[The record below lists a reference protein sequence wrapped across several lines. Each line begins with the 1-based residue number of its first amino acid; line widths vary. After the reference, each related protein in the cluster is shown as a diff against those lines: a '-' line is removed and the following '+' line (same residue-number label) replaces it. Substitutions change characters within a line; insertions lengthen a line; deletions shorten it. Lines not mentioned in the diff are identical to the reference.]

1 MKNTDSNPEL
11 TALQNFEKNLN
22 EKYDLNIKIK
32 LWFEQDQRKKTKF
45 VLTKNDNFISPCLN
59 YDNMKHFLLG
69 IYNCK
74 NINL

>member
-22 EKYDLNIKIK
+22 EKYDLKIKIK
-32 LWFEQDQRKKTKF
+32 LWYHQDQIKKTKF
-45 VLTKNDNFISPCLN
+45 VLTKNDTFISPVLN
-59 YDNMKHFLLG
+59 YDNMNHFLLG